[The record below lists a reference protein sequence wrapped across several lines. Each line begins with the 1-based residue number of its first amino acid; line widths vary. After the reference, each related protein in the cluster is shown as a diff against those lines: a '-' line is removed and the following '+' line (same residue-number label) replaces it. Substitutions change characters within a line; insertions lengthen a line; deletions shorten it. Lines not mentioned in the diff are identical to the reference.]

1 MATKRV
7 LIGFQFEGVG
17 LDTGKG
23 GGLCVSWGRWS
34 PHPDSELE
42 WVEAL
47 ADLPDSVSTEVNPY
61 TGDWSTSAFNV
72 SFSAS
77 DRLARLF
84 LSDQRRAQA
93 ALTVAIGAG
102 TTSGISV
109 GLTTLAGQV
118 IWVDD
123 EAILLGAH
131 TSGGTYIDCVRGFWG
146 STAVSHALGALVFT
160 RIPHWQMRLVRLVEH
175 DVETG
180 TERVRWRGLVRDI
193 NQERGIITV
202 SCDEYLAALTRAEVN
217 RSPRDLAQGA
227 GLRWEVRPASVV
239 LRGAAA
245 VAAPSSVAQGAGDAL
260 LYVEVDGYVS
270 SIEQATLEGGA
281 PLFVDQW
288 LYGRRPEATGGEA
301 FDGSLWE
308 VLVLPDALDG
318 LVTAYPH
325 AHPLTAALAL
335 LTSSGTS
342 SNGDFDVL
350 GVAWG
355 LGLDVVDITS
365 WAAEIERTPY
375 LAIDHLVLGA
385 GGASV
390 NVLQVVQDVLL
401 RPFGY
406 FLAVTVEGL
415 LSIARLGLPTLAA
428 QAAAGSGASV
438 YPDGPLVLER
448 ALGEQALEVAAQVGG
463 TPGTGDGRAV
473 LLREPSTYTRRS
485 QLGDARRLS
494 YDLQAISPRRL
505 STVRRGGG
513 ALVSALAS
521 LLSLG
526 LDTVPRLRVRVGD
539 HTVTGTAA
547 PDLGAWVTLSDLG
560 PLQDA
565 WLVDADGERVSDV
578 TGPSWIGMVVGRS
591 WDLSNHTY
599 TLTLLLLGY
608 RTGAYVRERAPAA
621 VVFSYNA
628 GTLTIVTED
637 SVFGGDPYDAT
648 AFSVGDEVALY
659 ERDGR
664 LASFDV
670 RTVTSVS
677 FNAITISS
685 AFDTA
690 PSAGRVLGLPLS
702 NEYANAT
709 RYPATAR
716 PYAAI
721 ADAGELIIE
730 ELDGPTSEPDI
741 FGSSVYG
748 GV

>member
-1 MATKRV
+1 MGTKRV

-17 LDTGKG
+17 LDVDKP
-23 GGLCVSWGRWS
+23 GGLCLCYGTWA
-34 PHPDSELE
+34 PHPSSDLE
-42 WVEAL
+42 WVDAL
-47 ADLPDSVSTEVNPY
+47 TDLPDAVSTEVNPY

-93 ALTVAIGAG
+93 ALAIAINSSTGVV
-102 TTSGISV
+102 SI
-109 GLTTLAGQV
+109 GLTTLEGSV

-123 EAILLGAH
+123 EAILL
-131 TSGGTYIDCVRGFWG
+131 TSHSGLGVYVCTRGFWG
-146 STAVSHALGALVFT
+146 SSAVAHASGALVFT
-160 RIPHWQMRLVRLVEH
+160 RIPHWQMRLVRLIEH

-180 TERVRWRGLVRDI
+180 TERVRWRGLVRDLT
-193 NQERGIITV
+193 QERGVITL
-202 SCDEYLAALTRAEVN
+202 SCDEYLSALTRAEVN

-227 GLRWEVRPASVV
+227 RLRWEVRPASVV
-239 LRGAAA
+239 LRGAPA
-245 VAAPSSVAQGAGDAL
+245 VAGPSSVAQGAGAAL
-260 LYVEVDGYVS
+260 LYVEADGYVAS
-270 SIEQATLEGGA
+270 LEQATLEGGA

-288 LYGRRPEATGGEA
+288 LYGRRPEATSGDIFG
-301 FDGSLWE
+301 GSLWE

-318 LVTAYPH
+318 LVTVYSH

-335 LTSSGTS
+335 LTSSGTG

-355 LGLDVVDITS
+355 LGLGVVDITS

-390 NVLQVVQDVLL
+390 NALQVVQDTLL

-415 LSIARLGLPTLAA
+415 LSTARLGLPTLAA
-428 QAAAGSGASV
+428 QAAAGAGASV
-438 YPDGPLVLER
+438 YPDGPLALER

-473 LLREPSTYTRRS
+473 LLREPSSYTRRS

-526 LDTVPRLRVRVGD
+526 LDTVPRLRVRIAD

-547 PDLGAWVTLSDLG
+547 PDLGAWVALSDLG

-578 TGPSWIGMVVGRS
+578 TGPAWIGMVTGRS

-608 RTGAYVRERAPAA
+608 RTGAYARERAPAA

-648 AFSVGDEVALY
+648 AFVVGDEVALY

-690 PSAGRVLGLPLS
+690 PSAGRVIGLPLS
-702 NEYANAT
+702 NEFANAT
-709 RYPATAR
+709 RYPATPR

-721 ADAGELIIE
+721 ASPDEGLIE
-730 ELDGPTSEPDI
+730 ELSGSNSLPDI
-741 FGSSVYG
+741 YGSSVYG

>member
-1 MATKRV
+1 MGTKRA

-17 LDTGKG
+17 LDTGKA
-23 GGLCVSWGRWS
+23 GGLCLCWGTWA

-42 WVEAL
+42 WVDAL
-47 ADLPDSVSTEVNPY
+47 TELPDAVSTEVNPY

-93 ALTVAIGAG
+93 ALAF
-102 TTSGISV
+102 GINSSTGV
-109 GLTTLAGQV
+109 ISIGLTTLEGSV

-123 EAILLGAH
+123 EAILL
-131 TSGGTYIDCVRGFWG
+131 TSHSGLGVYTCTRGFWG
-146 STAVSHALGALVFT
+146 STAVSHAGGALVFT
-160 RIPHWQMRLVRLVEH
+160 RIPHWQMRLVRLIEH

-180 TERVRWRGLVRDI
+180 TERTRWRGLVRDI
-193 NQERGIITV
+193 NQERGTITV

-245 VAAPSSVAQGAGDAL
+245 VAAPSSVAQGAGTAT
-260 LYVEVDGYVS
+260 LYVEADGYVS

-288 LYGRRPEATGGEA
+288 LYGRRPEASSGDS

-325 AHPLTAALAL
+325 AHPLTSALAL
-335 LTSSGTS
+335 LTSSGTG

-355 LGLDVVDITS
+355 LGLDVVNLES
-365 WAAEIERTPY
+365 WTKEIERTPY
-375 LAIDHLVLGA
+375 IAIDHLTLGA

-406 FLAVTVEGL
+406 FLAITVEGL

-428 QAAAGSGASV
+428 QAAAGTGASV

-473 LLREPSTYTRRS
+473 LLREPSSYTRRS

-526 LDTVPRLRVRVGD
+526 LDTVPRLRVRIAD

-547 PDLGAWVTLSDLG
+547 PDLGAWVTISDLG
-560 PLQDA
+560 PIQDA
-565 WLVDADGERVSDV
+565 WLVDAAGERVNDV

-608 RTGAYVRERAPAA
+608 RVGAYVRERAPAA
-621 VVFSYNA
+621 VVTSWNA
-628 GTLTIVTED
+628 GTLTATVEAST
-637 SVFGGDPYDAT
+637 FGGAPTDPQTFKA
-648 AFSVGDEVALY
+648 GDEVALY

-664 LASFDV
+664 IAGSIV
-670 RTVTSVS
+670 RTVTAVTASS
-677 FNAITISS
+677 ITLSG
-685 AFDTA
+685 AFDVA
-690 PSAGRVLGLPLS
+690 PSAGRVIGLPLS
-702 NEYANAT
+702 NEYANPT
-709 RYPATAR
+709 RYPATPR

-730 ELDGPTSEPDI
+730 ELDGSTSEPDI